1 MINDDDSHPSE
12 QKILSQSRPE
22 RSTEGGRHHPPK
34 DRSTV
39 WWTFAVE
46 WQNWACPKKKKE
58 KEKNRWEKE
67 KKHKEEANLRCHHQ
81 NPKGERKRALQVP
94 GRLWEQ
100 GKTVA
105 LQAPFSPAHWTE
117 QERPAM
123 PGARWLQ
130 YPQKW
135 TVPKVPSLWASWGLQ
150 PRDPCSARLTKV
162 VKDEDE
168 IKIIKI
174 KGAKGGSKSP
184 VTLADMVDTAEGM
197 DDWVDT
203 LTLSWEGSYF

>member
-81 NPKGERKRALQVP
+81 NPKGERKRMLRVP
-94 GRLWEQ
+94 GRLLVQ
-100 GKTVA
+100 GKIVA
-105 LQAPFSPAHWTE
+105 LLAPFSPAHWTE
-117 QERPAM
+117 LER
-123 PGARWLQ
+123 PGARRLQ